1 MTPEEIIMMIK
12 DRLLSLYRV
21 KDMNG
26 KLKQTQLRIDELE
39 RLLEEIVERSEGNE
53 RK

>member
-1 MTPEEIIMMIK
+1 MDEKKIVMMIK

-26 KLKQTQLRIDELE
+26 KLKQTQIRIDELE
-39 RLLEEIVERSEGNE
+39 RLLMEITEEADRYEAE
-53 RK
+53 